1 MKPITGLI
9 TAAVLATTLAGCDAL
24 DRLGKVEVTATS
36 ETEVQG
42 DPTGVGA
49 LGYLGFGSDFAS
61 FDITQTSAFE
71 NNGIHRSNIGDSYVT
86 RFYLE
91 VTSEQDDDLS
101 FIDSMSVYFD
111 SDDDPNNNNET
122 RVAYIE
128 AGNEPKEGQRSI
140 SLTVKDESDIGDY
153 LRQQDMYVHVQASGN
168 PPPDDVS
175 IRAEMDVLVN
185 VEW

>member
-1 MKPITGLI
+1 MKPITGV
-9 TAAVLATTLAGCDAL
+9 AAVAAFATALTGCDK
-24 DRLGKVEVTATS
+24 LGKIEVTASS

-42 DPTGVGA
+42 DPTGIGA
-49 LGYLGFGSDFAS
+49 LGYLGFGGDFAS

-91 VTSEQDDDLS
+91 VISEQDDDLS
-101 FIDSMSVYFD
+101 FINGMSVYFD
-111 SDDDPNNNNET
+111 YDDDPNNNNET
-122 RVAYIE
+122 LVAYIE
-128 AGNEPKEGQRSI
+128 SGDEPTDGQRSI
-140 SLTVKDESDIGDY
+140 SLTVEDEADVGDY

-175 IRAEMDVLVN
+175 ILAEMDILVN